1 MAKKLLYEI
10 AHSRAGDK
18 GNTLNLSLIP
28 YDEADY
34 ELLQQLVTPQAVK
47 EHFSGIVEG
56 EVSRYDLPNISS
68 FNFILEKALAGGVT
82 RSLAIDRHG
91 KTLSYHLLN
100 MQVDIPDE
108 PGREYE

>member
-1 MAKKLLYEI
+1 MVKKLLYEI

-34 ELLQQLVTPQAVK
+34 ELLEQSVTPQMVK

-56 EVSRYDLPNISS
+56 EVSRYELPNISS

-100 MQVDIPDE
+100 MQVEIPDE
-108 PGREYE
+108 